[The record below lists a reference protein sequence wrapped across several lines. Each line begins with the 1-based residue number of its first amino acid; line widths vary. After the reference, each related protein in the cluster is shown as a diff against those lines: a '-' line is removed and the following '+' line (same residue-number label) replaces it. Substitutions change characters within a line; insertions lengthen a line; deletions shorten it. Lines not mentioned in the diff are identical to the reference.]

1 MKPGIQCALTQ
12 WIPGSMPVR
21 HQADLQNQHQLI
33 GNTVLVVLA
42 VLM

>member
-1 MKPGIQCALTQ
+1 MA
-12 WIPGSMPVR
+12 VR
-21 HQADLQNQHQLI
+21 HQEDLQNQHQLI

>member
-1 MKPGIQCALTQ
+1 MA
-12 WIPGSMPVR
+12 VR

>member
-12 WIPGSMPVR
+12 WIPGFMPVR

-42 VLM
+42 VLV